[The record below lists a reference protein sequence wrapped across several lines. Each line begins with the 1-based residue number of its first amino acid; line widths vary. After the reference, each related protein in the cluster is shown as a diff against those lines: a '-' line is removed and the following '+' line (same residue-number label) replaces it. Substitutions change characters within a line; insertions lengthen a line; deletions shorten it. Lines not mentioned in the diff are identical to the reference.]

1 MNELE
6 VEKLNKQSS
15 MKKIQ
20 SMLQKYL
27 TDLDDKVRR

>member
-1 MNELE
+1 VNELE